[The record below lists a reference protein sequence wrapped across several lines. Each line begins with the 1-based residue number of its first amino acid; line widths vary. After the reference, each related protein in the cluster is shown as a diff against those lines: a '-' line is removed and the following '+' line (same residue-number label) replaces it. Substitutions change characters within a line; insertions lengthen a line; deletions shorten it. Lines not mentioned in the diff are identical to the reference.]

1 MNTSIF
7 WGLMGAGLVMG
18 ISSLG
23 AAIAMGVA
31 GSATIGA
38 WKRCYKAN
46 RPVPMTLL
54 AFVGFP
60 LTEVF
65 YGFILMRQMLAAAT
79 AANTG
84 LLLSMGISAGI
95 TIGVVAIA
103 EGYVGAAAADALS
116 DTGKGFASYIA
127 VVGVCETV
135 ALFAMVLSMTI
146 LGLYSPKSKNH
157 A

>member
-1 MNTSIF
+1 MESNF
-7 WGLMGAGLVMG
+7 LGLMGAGLAMG
-18 ISSLG
+18 ISALG
-23 AAIAMGVA
+23 AAIAMGIT

-46 RPVPMTLL
+46 RPIPMTLL

-65 YGFILMRQMLAAAT
+65 YGYILMSQMLTPEIAI
-79 AANTG
+79 AANNG
-84 LLLSMGISAGI
+84 LLLSMGLGAGI
-95 TIGVVAIA
+95 TIGAVAVA

-135 ALFAMVLSMTI
+135 ALFAMVLSMT
-146 LGLYSPKSKNH
+146 LL
-157 A
+157 